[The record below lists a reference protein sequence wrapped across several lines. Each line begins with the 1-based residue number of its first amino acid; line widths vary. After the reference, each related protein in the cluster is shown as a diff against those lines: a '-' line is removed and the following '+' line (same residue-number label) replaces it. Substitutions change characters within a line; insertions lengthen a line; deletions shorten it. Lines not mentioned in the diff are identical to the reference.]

1 MASAPHH
8 EILAFVS
15 ELVGG
20 DATRER
26 LLRLGRWTT
35 INGRYI
41 LGALLNVLGLQNLL
55 KAFGS

>member
-8 EILAFVS
+8 EILTFVS

-20 DATRER
+20 AATRER

-41 LGALLNVLGLQNLL
+41 LGGLLIVLGVQNLL